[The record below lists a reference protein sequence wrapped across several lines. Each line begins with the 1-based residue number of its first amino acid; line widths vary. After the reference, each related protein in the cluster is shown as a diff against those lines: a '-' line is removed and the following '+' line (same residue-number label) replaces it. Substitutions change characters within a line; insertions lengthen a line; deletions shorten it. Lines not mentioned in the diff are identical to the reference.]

1 MTPEGNVLSD
11 IKQYLSARGIFFFR
25 CNTGRR
31 GGVSFGI
38 KGAPDIVGI
47 LPGGRFLAI
56 EVKGPGGKASIDQ
69 LQFLGDIA
77 KNGGVAFVAF
87 SVDDVARH
95 LESTTKDSV

>member
-1 MTPEGNVLSD
+1 MTPEGEVQRQILE
-11 IKQYLSARGIFFFR
+11 YLEARRFYAWR
-25 CNTGRR
+25 SNTGRR
-31 GGVSFGI
+31 GGVSYG
-38 KGAPDIVGI
+38 KVGSADILGI
-47 LPGGRFLAI
+47 LPDGRFLAI

-95 LESTTKDSV
+95 LESTTKASA